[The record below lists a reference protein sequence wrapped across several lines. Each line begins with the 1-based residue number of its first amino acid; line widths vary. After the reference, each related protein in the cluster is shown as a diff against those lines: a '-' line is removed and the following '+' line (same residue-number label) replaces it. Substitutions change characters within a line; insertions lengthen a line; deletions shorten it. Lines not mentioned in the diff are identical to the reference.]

1 MISLAEAKPRTGTKY
16 VEALRSKFGPA
27 VLDESWQAPEQVTLT
42 VELNSLPEIVETAY
56 YRLGGWLSTVVGS
69 DERALNGH
77 FAVYYVLSVEGG
89 EGDVQEV
96 DEKAY
101 VVIRALIPPHQPEF
115 PAVSPRVPAAV
126 WYEREIRDMF
136 GLQPVGLLDE
146 RRLVLP
152 DDWPADLHPLRK

>member
-1 MISLAEAKPRTGTKY
+1 MQTMAVAEAKPKVGTKY
-16 VEALRSKFGPA
+16 VEALRTQYGPA
-27 VLDESWQAPEQVTLT
+27 VLDESWQAPDQVTLT
-42 VELNSLPEIVETAY
+42 VDLNSLPEIVETTY

-89 EGDVQEV
+89 AEDATRQ

-101 VVIRALIPPHQPEF
+101 VVIRGLIPPHEAEY

-126 WYEREIRDMF
+126 WYEREVRDMF
-136 GLQPVGLLDE
+136 G
-146 RRLVLP
+146 
-152 DDWPADLHPLRK
+152 

>member
-1 MISLAEAKPRTGTKY
+1 MLSVADKVGTKY
-16 VEALRSKFGPA
+16 VEALRTQYGPA
-27 VLDESWQAPEQVTLT
+27 VLDESWQAPDQVTLT
-42 VELNSLPEIVETAY
+42 VDLNSLPEIVETTY

-89 EGDVQEV
+89 EGRTSDVERQAGESN
-96 DEKAY
+96 EKAY
-101 VVIRALIPPHQPEF
+101 VVIRALIPPHQAEF

-126 WYEREIRDMF
+126 WYERELRDMF
-136 GLQPVGLLDE
+136 GIQPVGMKDQ

-152 DDWPADLHPLRK
+152 DD